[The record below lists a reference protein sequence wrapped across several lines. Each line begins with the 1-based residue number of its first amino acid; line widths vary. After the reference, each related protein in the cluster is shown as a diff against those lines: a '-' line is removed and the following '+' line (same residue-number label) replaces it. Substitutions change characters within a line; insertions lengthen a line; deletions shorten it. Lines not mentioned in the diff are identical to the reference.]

1 MTLVSF
7 QDIYQWKNDNPTYLD
22 EDLQFHVYDLLDTIN
37 EEILRK
43 NKELMKDRYKNNHQ
57 YKKKVKHNNRKS
69 NQSVDNKKT
78 NWREDKKIGL
88 KSFLKNVD
96 KFELSLNMELNK
108 ISTKNIDIIV
118 DGIKDIFI
126 IYLATQLESE
136 ITNIEGF
143 VSLNEKINH
152 SITDDKI
159 NVYSF
164 FKLESVLSSYH
175 DYQMKL
181 WNNIMNK
188 ICFQDNLVELYFK
201 FIHKL
206 LLIKHADI
214 IDKLEIKL
222 IEKVKENVDI
232 NISRLQQVINL
243 ITNYLRKNNN
253 SVIISFHS
261 YNKFKNNIIEECIEF
276 NRNQKYFQNK
286 NNDLY
291 QNLKLENINNIP
303 HQSIFYSLGKFVK
316 YFTELNKK
324 DKLGD
329 LYDVL
334 LISTYDNLKI
344 LNEMLQW
351 EPYDLVELDKRV
363 NLMIG
368 FLENNTKFIKGL
380 DTYFYHDIECELEMI
395 KKYKNIPT
403 SIKYK
408 LFDCIDN
415 FIITRNKK

>member
-261 YNKFKNNIIEECIEF
+261 YNKFKNKIIEECIEF